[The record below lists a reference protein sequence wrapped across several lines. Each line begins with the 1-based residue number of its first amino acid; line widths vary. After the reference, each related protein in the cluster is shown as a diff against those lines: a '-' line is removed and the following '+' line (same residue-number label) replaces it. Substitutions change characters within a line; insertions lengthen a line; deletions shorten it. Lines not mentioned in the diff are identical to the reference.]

1 MIGIGAGDPDQLTL
15 QAVKALNRVDVF
27 FLLDKGAEKSD
38 LIRLRHDILAE
49 HVAEGREYR
58 LVEARDP
65 DRDRTAGGRLLP
77 GRRRLAQPARG
88 HLRADDR

>member
-27 FLLDKGAEKSD
+27 FLLDKGEAKAD
-38 LIRLRHDILAE
+38 LIGLRHGILAE
-49 HVAEGREYR
+49 HIAEDREYR

-65 DRDRTAGGRLLP
+65 DRDRTAGG
-77 GRRRLAQPARG
+77 
-88 HLRADDR
+88 ADYSPRSATGAAAAPTSTSG

>member
-27 FLLDKGAEKSD
+27 FLLDKGEAKAD
-38 LIRLRHDILAE
+38 LIGLRHAILAE
-49 HVAEGREYR
+49 HIAEGREYR

-65 DRDRTAGGRLLP
+65 DRDRTAGG
-77 GRRRLAQPARG
+77 
-88 HLRADDR
+88 ADYSPPSATGAAAGPTSTSG